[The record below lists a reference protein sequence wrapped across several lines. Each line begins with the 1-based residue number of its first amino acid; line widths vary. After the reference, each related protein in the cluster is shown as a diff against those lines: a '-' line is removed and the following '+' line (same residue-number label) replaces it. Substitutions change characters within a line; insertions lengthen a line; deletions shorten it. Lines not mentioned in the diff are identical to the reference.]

1 MYRSSPLRSTFNT
14 NVFTGSGMCK
24 VCTGTRGKGVVTGS
38 PTYIYCIYI
47 TTLELNWYF
56 SAQKMLGQK
65 LFLVLSSYTWMR
77 CKATQHRHEL
87 LGHYLAP
94 NKNSWLQIL
103 PPKTKHD
110 KPRLQVRSLLVYLFP
125 KKTTECP
132 VQKTGLKTF
141 HYLVT

>member
-1 MYRSSPLRSTFNT
+1 MYTVHIL
-14 NVFTGSGMCK
+14 
-24 VCTGTRGKGVVTGS
+24 
-38 PTYIYCIYI
+38 YIYIY
-47 TTLELNWYF
+47 NHPG
-56 SAQKMLGQK
+56 AK
-65 LFLVLSSYTWMR
+65 LVFFGTKDVGSKVVSCLKMR

-103 PPKTKHD
+103 PKKKKHE
-110 KPRLQVRSLLVYLFP
+110 KPRLHVRSLLVYLFP